1 MNSTT
6 LPNTN
11 EITKWVSIGLNRDYQ
26 KYYFSGHLTV
36 QRTVNEFALWRLNN
50 TNDSTSTS
58 TSDESDRN
66 RMLQSDQCVMPDT
79 EALDVYTLPMPTPA
93 YSQNPFFTAVGFLLG
108 LSIAMSFLY
117 PVSR

>member
-11 EITKWVSIGLNRDYQ
+11 LITRWVSIGLSTRYQ
-26 KYYFSGHLTV
+26 RYYFSGHLSI
-36 QRTVNEFALWRLNN
+36 QRTVNEFAI
-50 TNDSTSTS
+50 S
-58 TSDESDRN
+58 
-66 RMLQSDQCVMPDT
+66 RMNKKSEISGVSQSNQCIEPNKDGWEVF
-79 EALDVYTLPMPTPA
+79 TLPMPTAA

-108 LSIAMSFLY
+108 LVIAMSFLY